1 MENNNIFELAAALGK
16 ALKDDARLV
25 RLDAAKKAYESDK
38 DLQKHMIEYE
48 VQQRALQGEITKDER
63 DTVFM
68 DMIQKRIDELYKAI
82 MEHPVFSE
90 LNEAQAEVN
99 ELMNAVNNTITF
111 NITGEKPSCTHNCS
125 TCGGGCATE

>member
-25 RLDAAKKAYESDK
+25 RLDAAKKAYETDK

-63 DTVFM
+63 DTVFI

-82 MEHPVFSE
+82 MEHPVFAE

-99 ELMNAVNNTITF
+99 ELMNSVNSTITY
-111 NITGEKPSCTHNCS
+111 NITGELPSSCTHDCS
-125 TCGGGCATE
+125 SCGGCH

>member
-63 DTVFM
+63 DTVFI

-99 ELMNAVNNTITF
+99 ELMNSVNSTITY
-111 NITGEKPSCTHNCS
+111 NITGELPSSCTHDCS
-125 TCGGGCATE
+125 SCGGCH

>member
-99 ELMNAVNNTITF
+99 ELMNSVNSTITY
-111 NITGEKPSCTHNCS
+111 NITGELPSSCTHDCS
-125 TCGGGCATE
+125 SCGGCH